1 MHYFIPC
8 LADTHYIL
16 IRNALIPLLCTHQS
30 PQQPHHH
37 AQYEAEVYSSI
48 QNLWNPFKR
57 RLHHLQVRLLDLLQP
72 FSSQLFLRAKRHIGS
87 DESNAERRNPF
98 VRDAHLPDGNAMAMP
113 LQKAPILAS
122 KTPFTNPFQQPL
134 LRIPW
139 NNGSSTFLPPSRR
152 QCCVETSPRS
162 SGKEKF
168 FRRQLLSRRYGMQLL
183 LSELYMKTSAP
194 DYKYTTVTTSL
205 LYKRLL

>member
-1 MHYFIPC
+1 VHYFIPC
-8 LADTHYIL
+8 LADTHSIL
-16 IRNALIPLLCTHQS
+16 IRKALIPVLCTRQS

-48 QNLWNPFKR
+48 QNLWNPVKR

-72 FSSQLFLRAKRHIGS
+72 FSSQLLLRAKRHIGS
-87 DESNAERRNPF
+87 DESNAERRNLF

-113 LQKAPILAS
+113 LPRAPILAS
-122 KTPFTNPFQQPL
+122 KAPFTNPFQQPL
-134 LRIPW
+134 PRILW

-152 QCCVETSPRS
+152 QCYVETSLRS
-162 SGKEKF
+162 CGKEKF
-168 FRRQLLSRRYGMQLL
+168 FRQQLLSRQYGMQSL